1 MRRITA
7 DTINALVAGVRRGEH
22 RAGAR
27 LMRLVDDRH
36 PLAFDALRQLFPHT
50 GGARVIGI
58 TGNPGSGK
66 STLTDQLIAHY
77 RGQGKT
83 VGVVA
88 VDPSSPFTGGAILGD
103 RIRMS
108 DHATD
113 DGVFIRSLATR
124 GHLGGLSRST
134 HDVVQ
139 ILDAMGFDVILLE
152 TVGVGQDEIEVVRLA
167 HTSIVVMVPG
177 MGDDIQSIKA
187 GILEIA
193 DIFAVNKA
201 DRDGADRVVKDLKA
215 LELLAS
221 PDLRRLAQARGHHGP
236 QAPVLARDDHDH
248 GDHRD
253 HRDEPGAAGEAEP
266 PWLAPI
272 LKTVALRGEGVDE
285 LAQAIEDHSAF
296 LARTARPG
304 GEGRARQRRREAH
317 GLDSLILDRVMAAVG
332 ERLDA
337 SEGGRWG
344 LYDRLVRRDTD
355 PYTEAD
361 RILDELLRGDDGL
374 PAEQGSRGEA

>member
-1 MRRITA
+1 VRRITP
-7 DTINALVAGVRRGEH
+7 DTIAALVDGVRRGEQ

-36 PLAFDALRQLFPHT
+36 PLAFDALRQLFAHT
-50 GGARVIGI
+50 GRARVIGI

-177 MGDDIQSIKA
+177 MGDDIQAIKA

-201 DRDGADRVVKDLKA
+201 DREGADRVVKDLKA
-215 LELLAS
+215 LELLAA
-221 PDLRRLAQARGHHGP
+221 PNLHRLAQASGHHGP
-236 QAPVLARDDHDH
+236 QAPAPGG
-248 GDHRD
+248 GDTPGETP
-253 HRDEPGAAGEAEP
+253 DEER
-266 PWLAPI
+266 WQAPI
-272 LKTVALRGEGVDE
+272 LKTVALRGEGVAE
-285 LAQAIEDHSAF
+285 LAQAIEDHGAF
-296 LARTARPG
+296 LERTSRPG
-304 GEGRARQRRREAH
+304 GEGLSRQRRREGH

-332 ERLDA
+332 AAIDA
-337 SEGGRWG
+337 SEGGRWA
-344 LYDRLVRRDTD
+344 LYDRLIHRDTD

-361 RILDELLRGDDGL
+361 RILGEVLQGRVLRDESARRGQ
-374 PAEQGSRGEA
+374 A